1 MNVLT
6 KKKNTNGRQVIL
18 DAAVDAFYE
27 LGYQAASVR
36 EIGRRSGV
44 TQAALYHH
52 FNSKDAILL
61 TIIDEF
67 SELLFM
73 AVVASMSSDE
83 NSVKRLKR
91 ALRRHFDF
99 MKTHRKQLKILFED
113 KSHLKGHAKK
123 IIEDRE
129 KSIFNLYRANLEE
142 LQRIGHISDIDL
154 TVATFSIFGVLN
166 WFYHWY
172 QPDGPQ
178 SLEYLAD
185 QAMSFI
191 FKGLLSEAGWR
202 ELDAAE
208 QT

>member
-142 LQRIGHISDIDL
+142 LTHWSHFRHRPNGCDVQYLWRAQL
-154 TVATFSIFGVLN
+154 VLPLVPTRWSAIARVSSRSSN
-166 WFYHWY
+166 EFY
-172 QPDGPQ
+172 
-178 SLEYLAD
+178 
-185 QAMSFI
+185 F
-191 FKGLLSEAGWR
+191 
-202 ELDAAE
+202 
-208 QT
+208 